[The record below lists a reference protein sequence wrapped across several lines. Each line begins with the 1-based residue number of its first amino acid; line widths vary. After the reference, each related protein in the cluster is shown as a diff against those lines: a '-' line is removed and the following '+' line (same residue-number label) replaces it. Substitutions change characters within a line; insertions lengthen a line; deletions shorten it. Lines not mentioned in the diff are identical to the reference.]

1 MQLLRMKL
9 PLVWRGSR
17 VRGAI
22 GVDRR
27 HQWQESSQRAACL
40 TRPHEPGEVLT
51 GQRRRGN
58 ERSSWRAISRVYHS
72 SNMKT
77 GFIAVVLLTLIAPPT
92 PHAQVRADE
101 LSQAVGQL
109 LIAVDDLPP
118 AVRPP
123 QLAEAAQWLSRR
135 VASTNPDQVSE
146 DYLRSLRHAA
156 DLLKGKPSKDVIDDV
171 TSELQAKVEHCRALG
186 IGMGGTVT
194 LKINTLRAGKPV
206 PNLRVQALLKIFERL
221 ENIPPRNSA
230 RVSSPAEM
238 TLDPGRYW
246 LWAVDEATGA
256 KSERV
261 LHAVIGQKALLIDLT
276 IP

>member
-1 MQLLRMKL
+1 ML
-9 PLVWRGSR
+9 PRLGLNGPVN
-17 VRGAI
+17 V
-22 GVDRR
+22 
-27 HQWQESSQRAACL
+27 E
-40 TRPHEPGEVLT
+40 
-51 GQRRRGN
+51 RGN

-72 SNMKT
+72 PNMKT
-77 GFIAVVLLTLIAPPT
+77 GFIAVVLLMLIAPPT
-92 PHAQVRADE
+92 LHTQVRADA

-123 QLAEAAQWLSRR
+123 QLVEAAQWLSRR
-135 VASTNPDQVSE
+135 VASANPDQVSE
-146 DYLRSLRHAA
+146 DYLRALRHAA

-171 TSELQAKVEHCRALG
+171 TSELQAKVEHCRVLG

-206 PNLRVQALLKIFERL
+206 PNLRVQALLKIFERF